1 MEPTAEELLSL
12 ERKSPYLEQLHQREQ
27 NLRQE
32 LSRLQVQT
40 KKLENDVQAI
50 ETERKA
56 VDARNEEVT
65 KQEKI
70 ADEQEK
76 EVARNDFL
84 QMRCEATDKSL
95 EELRGIVGGIR
106 SILEEVHN
114 EIKERKLKE
123 LQGKDEP
130 APAPE
135 DPEVLQEKIMSLKQE
150 ELNTRQY
157 EAVRDSLKGKAE
169 SCDRLR
175 LRINQLKDDLLAREN
190 DVEKIEAACLAH
202 TSKIEETTQRRG
214 ALRAREIRNE
224 DRKRKVEG
232 LLAAHEEKRQKIM
245 AQREQVRSR
254 MAEVEKEQEHL
265 DEIEE
270 QLKTEEER
278 LDEIQKRDEDV
289 VIAAAAENEA
299 GIRSLMQKDFDERR
313 KGQSASH
320 MNDRLEDF
328 LIMWEEDPVA
338 TERTFV
344 KMERTARM
352 KKRSVETEQKKWLE
366 LWNMK
371 HKQLDDMIQQ
381 LEQRINEYESMDK
394 LKQRFEELKVVHDDL
409 ERMVSEDQDQLRVL
423 SFGSEEECQKVLGR
437 QLECEKERQRI
448 YERNVELA
456 KGMIQLKELESM
468 IETEEPRI
476 EVLKQE
482 LGAKMQALEIKE
494 QASQKMFELYQ
505 KQLDSVQKRCAQLKT
520 HLEKR
525 MAQD

>member
-1 MEPTAEELLSL
+1 
-12 ERKSPYLEQLHQREQ
+12 
-27 NLRQE
+27 
-32 LSRLQVQT
+32 
-40 KKLENDVQAI
+40 
-50 ETERKA
+50 
-56 VDARNEEVT
+56 
-65 KQEKI
+65 
-70 ADEQEK
+70 
-76 EVARNDFL
+76 
-84 QMRCEATDKSL
+84 
-95 EELRGIVGGIR
+95 
-106 SILEEVHN
+106 
-114 EIKERKLKE
+114 
-123 LQGKDEP
+123 
-130 APAPE
+130 
-135 DPEVLQEKIMSLKQE
+135 
-150 ELNTRQY
+150 
-157 EAVRDSLKGKAE
+157 
-169 SCDRLR
+169 
-175 LRINQLKDDLLAREN
+175 
-190 DVEKIEAACLAH
+190 
-202 TSKIEETTQRRG
+202 
-214 ALRAREIRNE
+214 
-224 DRKRKVEG
+224 
-232 LLAAHEEKRQKIM
+232 
-245 AQREQVRSR
+245 
-254 MAEVEKEQEHL
+254 
-265 DEIEE
+265 
-270 QLKTEEER
+270 
-278 LDEIQKRDEDV
+278 
-289 VIAAAAENEA
+289 
-299 GIRSLMQKDFDERR
+299 MQKDFDERR

>member
-32 LSRLQVQT
+32 LSRLQIQK

-50 ETERKA
+50 EAERKA
-56 VDARNEEVT
+56 VDAKDQEIT

-76 EVARNDFL
+76 EVVRNDVL
-84 QMRCEATDKSL
+84 QMTCEATDKSL

-106 SILEEVHN
+106 SILEQVRK
-114 EIKERKLKE
+114 EITERKLKE
-123 LQGKDEP
+123 LQGKKDEP
-130 APAPE
+130 APEPE
-135 DPEVLQEKIMSLKQE
+135 DPEVLQEKIASLKE
-150 ELNTRQY
+150 EEIKTRHY
-157 EAVRDSLKGKAE
+157 ESVRDSLKGKVE

-175 LRINQLKDDLLAREN
+175 SRINQMKDDILVREN
-190 DVEKIEAACLAH
+190 DVEKIEAACYAH
-202 TSKIEETTQRRG
+202 TKKIEEVSQRRG
-214 ALRAREIRNE
+214 ALRAREIRTE
-224 DRKRKVEG
+224 DRKTKVEG
-232 LLAAHEEKRQKIM
+232 MLAAREEKRKKIM
-245 AQREQVRSR
+245 EQREELRSR
-254 MAEVEKEQEHL
+254 MAEVEKEQERL

-278 LDEIQKRDEDV
+278 LDEIQKKDEDA

-299 GIRSLMQKDFDERR
+299 GIRKLMQKDFDERR
-313 KGQSASH
+313 KGQAASH

-371 HKQLDDMIQQ
+371 HKQIDDMIQQ
-381 LEQRINEYESMDK
+381 LEQRINGYESMEQ

-409 ERMVSEDQDQLRVL
+409 ERKVSEDQDALRVL
-423 SFGSEEECQKVLGR
+423 SFGSEEECQRVLGKT
-437 QLECEKERQRI
+437 LECEKERQRI

-476 EVLKQE
+476 HIL
-482 LGAKMQALEIKE
+482 
-494 QASQKMFELYQ
+494 
-505 KQLDSVQKRCAQLKT
+505 
-520 HLEKR
+520 
-525 MAQD
+525 